1 MLPTLCMSFAQSIL
15 SDVVTW
21 TIKFLQAVALF
32 CADVFILGVFG
43 CQTFFSDILAFHVCR
58 DRCSLGLAPIS
69 GGFNVKIITV
79 MPIQDK
85 GPRPAQSHY
94 TEAHTTVSHHN
105 WVTRRIS
112 ADNERVLQVH

>member
-58 DRCSLGLAPIS
+58 DRCSLVWLPSREGL
-69 GGFNVKIITV
+69 
-79 MPIQDK
+79 M
-85 GPRPAQSHY
+85 
-94 TEAHTTVSHHN
+94 
-105 WVTRRIS
+105 
-112 ADNERVLQVH
+112 

>member
-43 CQTFFSDILAFHVCR
+43 CQTFFQTFLRSMCAETDVAWVWLPSR
-58 DRCSLGLAPIS
+58 EGL
-69 GGFNVKIITV
+69 
-79 MPIQDK
+79 M
-85 GPRPAQSHY
+85 
-94 TEAHTTVSHHN
+94 
-105 WVTRRIS
+105 
-112 ADNERVLQVH
+112 

>member
-1 MLPTLCMSFAQSIL
+1 MSFAQSIL

-43 CQTFFSDILAFHVCR
+43 CQTFFQTFHCVPCVPCET
-58 DRCSLGLAPIS
+58 DVAWPGLAPIS

-85 GPRPAQSHY
+85 GPDPPSLIILKLTRQSLI
-94 TEAHTTVSHHN
+94 TTGSRGEYN
-105 WVTRRIS
+105 RR
-112 ADNERVLQVH
+112 